1 MEEILDLQRM
11 SSWAAAE
18 SAVKARNSEEA
29 ANLRI
34 SKEKKKRK
42 SREEA
47 DQQMLS
53 GRPVGVCPGFF
64 NGSTDE
70 RR

>member
-1 MEEILDLQRM
+1 M

-34 SKEKKKRK
+34 SKEKILIREKRVEGLLV
-42 SREEA
+42 SVLGSLMAAQTSA
-47 DQQMLS
+47 DRQ
-53 GRPVGVCPGFF
+53 
-64 NGSTDE
+64 
-70 RR
+70 